1 MSESLKGPTSTSR
14 AENSTNELGPVGNYR
29 WVICALLFFAT
40 TINYMDRSVLGVL
53 GPTLRDKVFHW
64 TNEQYSWITISFQG
78 AYAIGLL
85 VMGGIVDKIGVRLG
99 YVLAIGLWSI
109 FGILHAAVRPAFSL
123 VGFMAVRFGLGLGE
137 AGNFPACIKTV
148 AEWFPKKERALATG
162 IFNAGTNVGAI
173 LAPLIIPLIV
183 GNDGARWQIAF
194 LTTGAFSAIWVVT
207 WLKVYRPPQEHPRLG
222 RAEFNYIQSDST
234 DDFPTQQETVSLA
247 EAIRSLGPAIKSILQ
262 SWARVIPLKETWAF
276 AIGKTTDAVWWFYLF
291 WGGFFFADKF
301 HLDIKGLG
309 KPLVIIY
316 VVSDVGSI
324 LGGWLSGAFIKRGW
338 QLNKA
343 RKFTLLVCALSI
355 MPVAFA
361 TATDNEWIAVALIAL
376 GAAGHQ
382 AWSANLFTFASDIF
396 PKKATASV
404 VGFGGMV
411 GSAVSLLANLT
422 LGKIL
427 KAGQGTGYSS
437 AFMVAGSL
445 YLFVLLIMHL
455 ITPKMIPLDANLKPI
470 SARQ

>member
-1 MSESLKGPTSTSR
+1 MPESLKVTTSTPTPEVS
-14 AENSTNELGPVGNYR
+14 ATTTESGPIGKYR

-64 TNEQYSWITISFQG
+64 TNEEYSWITISFQS

-85 VMGGIVDKIGVRLG
+85 LMGGIVDRVGVRIG
-99 YVLAIGLWSI
+99 YVLAIGIWSV
-109 FGILHAAVRPAFSL
+109 FGILHAAIRPAFSL
-123 VGFMAVRFGLGLGE
+123 AGFMVARFGLGFGE

-162 IFNAGTNVGAI
+162 IFNAGTNCGAI
-173 LAPLIIPLIV
+173 LAPLVVSRIV
-183 GNDGARWQIAF
+183 DKDGSHWQIAF
-194 LTTGAFSAIWVVT
+194 LITGGFSILWIIT
-207 WLKVYRPPQEHPRLG
+207 WLRVYRPPQTHPCLSRS
-222 RAEFNYIQSDST
+222 EFDYIHSDSAVEST
-234 DDFPTQQETVSLA
+234 EKLPWGSVL
-247 EAIRSLGPAIKSILQ
+247 
-262 SWARVIPLKETWAF
+262 PLKETWAF

-301 HLDIKGLG
+301 HLDIKSLG
-309 KPLVIIY
+309 IPLVIIY
-316 VVSDVGSI
+316 VGADFGSV

-338 QLNKA
+338 PVNKA
-343 RKFTLLVCALSI
+343 RKLTLLMCALSI

-361 TATDNEWIAVALIAL
+361 TVSDNRWIAVALIAL

-404 VGFGGMV
+404 VGIGGMV
-411 GSAVSLLANLT
+411 GSAVSLVANLT
-422 LGKIL
+422 LGKTL
-427 KAGQGTGYSS
+427 KAGEGTGYTS
-437 AFMVAGSL
+437 AFIVAGSL
-445 YLFVLLIMHL
+445 YLSVLLIMHL
-455 ITPKMIPLDANLKPI
+455 ITPKMIPLNADLKPT
-470 SARQ
+470 AQPQ

>member
-1 MSESLKGPTSTSR
+1 MSEPLKATTPAEVVDTPAESGPI
-14 AENSTNELGPVGNYR
+14 GKYR

-64 TNEQYSWITISFQG
+64 TNEQYSWITISFQS

-85 VMGGIVDKIGVRLG
+85 LMGGIVDKIGVRLG
-99 YVLAIGLWSI
+99 YVLAIGIWSV
-109 FGILHAAVRPAFSL
+109 FGILHAAIRPAFSL
-123 VGFMAVRFGLGLGE
+123 AGFMVARFGLGFGE

-162 IFNAGTNVGAI
+162 IFNAGTNFGAI
-173 LAPLIIPLIV
+173 LAPLVIPLIV
-183 GNDGARWQIAF
+183 GPDGSRWQIAF
-194 LTTGAFSAIWVVT
+194 LITGGFSVLWIIT
-207 WLKVYRPPQEHPRLG
+207 WLRVYRSPGEHPRLS
-222 RAEFNYIQSDST
+222 RAEFNYIHSDS
-234 DDFPTQQETVSLA
+234 PSESA
-247 EAIRSLGPAIKSILQ
+247 ERTEPLSFRDWIISMLH
-262 SWARVIPLKETWAF
+262 SWGRVIPLKETWAF

-301 HLDIKGLG
+301 HLDIKSLG
-309 KPLVIIY
+309 IPLVIIY
-316 VVSDVGSI
+316 VGADFGSV

-338 QLNKA
+338 PVNKA
-343 RKFTLLVCALSI
+343 RKLTLLMCALSI

-361 TATDNEWIAVALIAL
+361 SASDNQWVAVALIAL

-382 AWSANLFTFASDIF
+382 AWSANLFTFASDLF
-396 PKKATASV
+396 PKKTTASV

-411 GSAVSLLANLT
+411 GSGVSLLANLT

-427 KAGQGTGYSS
+427 KAGEGTGYTS
-437 AFMVAGSL
+437 AFVVAGSL
-445 YLFVLLIMHL
+445 YLCVLLIMHL
-455 ITPKMIPLDANLKPI
+455 ITPKMIPLDADLKPI
-470 SARQ
+470 AARH